1 MTQNETPYHP
11 LAAETLEFIG
21 SPRKML
27 INNEWVASSSAE
39 TLDTLNPAN
48 GTVLTSV
55 PSADE
60 TDVDLAVRAAR
71 SAFNNHWKN
80 EISPAQR
87 ADLLFKLADLMERDT
102 QIFVQLETLDNGKPL
117 DKAAYDVL
125 GAISHVKYYAGWA
138 TKIEGSTVPV
148 GSDKLVYTQKEPLGV
163 VGLIVPWNF
172 PLMIALWK
180 LAPALA
186 GGNCC
191 ILKPAEQTPLTA
203 LYLGKLIVEA
213 GFPAGVVNII
223 TGGGIP
229 TGQAMTRHRGI
240 DKVSFTGSTEV
251 GRNVLEESARSNLK
265 RVSLELGGKSPNVI
279 FDDAN
284 LEAALDS
291 LPWSSFYNSGQECTL
306 GSRVYVQE
314 SIYES
319 VVASLKE
326 RAAKMTIGDGFD
338 NPDLGP
344 MISEEQLETV
354 VNYIRVGQQ
363 EGATLVYGGARCN
376 GALASGYFLEPTI
389 FTTQDEDLTIV
400 REEIFGPV
408 VVISK
413 FKDFEEAIRKANA
426 TEYGLAAAVW
436 TSNLSQAH
444 RFANAVEA
452 GTVWINGY
460 DLFDASVPFG
470 GFKQSG
476 NGKEMGKSAID
487 LYTREKSV
495 WIVLNAP
502 Q

>member
-1 MTQNETPYHP
+1 MTENKAKYQH
-11 LAAETLEFIG
+11 LAPETLEFIG

-27 INNEWVASSSAE
+27 IDNEWVASSSKE
-39 TLDTLNPAN
+39 TINTINPAN
-48 GTVLTSV
+48 STVLTSV
-55 PSADE
+55 PSANE
-60 TDVDLAVRAAR
+60 TDVDTAVRAAR
-71 SAFNNHWKN
+71 NAFNNYWKN
-80 EISPAQR
+80 DVSPAQR
-87 ADLLFKLADLMERDT
+87 ANLLFKLADLMERDT
-102 QIFVQLETLDNGKPL
+102 KVLVQLETLDNGKPL
-117 DKAAYDVL
+117 EKAAFDIE
-125 GAISHVKYYAGWA
+125 GASNHLKYYAGWA

-148 GSDKLVYTQKEPLGV
+148 DSGKLVYTQKEPLGV

-172 PLMIALWK
+172 PLMIAMWK

-186 GGNCC
+186 CGNCC

-203 LYLGKLIVEA
+203 LYLGKLIIEA
-213 GFPAGVVNII
+213 GFPAGVVNIV

-229 TGQAMTRHRGI
+229 TGQAMTQHMGI
-240 DKVSFTGSTEV
+240 DKISFTGSTEV
-251 GRNVLEESARSNLK
+251 GRSILEGAARSNLK
-265 RVSLELGGKSPNVI
+265 KVSLELGGKSPNVI

-284 LEAALDS
+284 LEEALNS

-314 SIYES
+314 SIFDKTLEF
-319 VVASLKE
+319 LKKK
-326 RAAKMTIGDGFD
+326 AAAMTIGNGLD

-354 VNYIRVGQQ
+354 INYIQVGKQ

-376 GALASGYFLEPTI
+376 GSLSSGYFLEPTI
-389 FTTQDEDLTIV
+389 FTTQNENITIV

-413 FKDFEEAIRKANA
+413 FDDFDEAVRKANA

-436 TSNLSQAH
+436 TSDLSKAH
-444 RFANAVEA
+444 RFAQAVDA
-452 GTVWINGY
+452 GTVWVNGY

-476 NGKEMGKSAID
+476 NGKEMGKSGID

-495 WIVLNAP
+495 WIVF
-502 Q
+502 

>member
-1 MTQNETPYHP
+1 MTENEAKYRD
-11 LAAETLEFIG
+11 LAAETLDFIS

-27 INNEWVASSSAE
+27 INNKWVTGSSEE
-39 TLDTLNPAN
+39 TINTLNPAN

-55 PSADE
+55 PSASK
-60 TDVDLAVRAAR
+60 TDVDLSVQAAR
-71 SAFNNHWKN
+71 NAFVTSWKN
-80 EISPAQR
+80 KISPSQR
-87 ADLLFKLADLMERDT
+87 ADLLLKLAQLMERDAS
-102 QIFVQLETLDNGKPL
+102 VLEQLETLDNGKPL

-125 GAISHVKYYAGWA
+125 GAINHLKYYAGWA

-148 GSDKLVYTQKEPLGV
+148 GSDKLVYTQREPLGV

-172 PLMIALWK
+172 PLMIAMWK

-186 GGNCC
+186 CGNCC

-203 LYLGKLIVEA
+203 LYLGKLVVEA

-223 TGGGIP
+223 TGRGIP
-229 TGQAMTRHRGI
+229 TGQAITQHMDI

-251 GRNVLEESARSNLK
+251 GRIILEGAAHSNLK
-265 RVSLELGGKSPNVI
+265 KVSLELGGKSPNVI

-284 LEAALDS
+284 LEAALNS

-314 SIYES
+314 SIYDKTVE
-319 VVASLKE
+319 SLKE
-326 RAAKMTIGDGFD
+326 KAAAMTIGDGLN

-344 MISEEQLETV
+344 MISEEQLKTV
-354 VNYIRVGQQ
+354 VDYIQTGEQ
-363 EGATLVYGGARCN
+363 EGATLVCGGTRCN
-376 GALASGYFLEPTI
+376 GALSSGFFLEPTI
-389 FTTQDEDLTIV
+389 FSTQQENITIV

-413 FKDFEEAIRKANA
+413 FKDFDEAIRKANA

-436 TSNLSQAH
+436 TNDLSKAH
-444 RFANAVEA
+444 RFAQVVDA
-452 GTVWINGY
+452 GTIWINGY

-476 NGKEMGKSAID
+476 HGKEMGKSAID

-495 WIVLNAP
+495 WIVL
-502 Q
+502 